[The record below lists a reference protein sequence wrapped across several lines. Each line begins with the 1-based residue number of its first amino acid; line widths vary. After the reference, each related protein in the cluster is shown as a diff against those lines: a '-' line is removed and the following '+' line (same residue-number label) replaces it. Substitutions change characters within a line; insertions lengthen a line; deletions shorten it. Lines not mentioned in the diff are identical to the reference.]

1 MKKETQIIT
10 GLQNDENKLI
20 VQKSKPLFALWK
32 SELTLAE
39 FKILDTYLARIDS
52 HHPERR
58 RVIFEKGELE
68 EKLGVQKIDTKM
80 LKERLRHLMGNV
92 VEIPDGDEQK
102 GFRLISLFEEAI
114 AEQDKNGLWQVKLE
128 CTQAAM
134 KYIFN
139 IEALGYYRYKLRCIT
154 SLTSR
159 YTYFLFIYLESRRRI
174 KTWQVELETL
184 KELLGCD
191 KEETYKEY
199 KYFNNLILKKAKKEL
214 FDKTDC
220 RFSYEPIKKG
230 RTVIAIR
237 FTLES
242 LVLPDTE
249 TPAIAGQINFDDMPE
264 PDEDNWTEFYQ
275 SACCPAGTDQPEF
288 SPEEMEQLMCIVRSL
303 PDDKLPANDM
313 GLEFR
318 QHAYLQERYAALNRA
333 AAQKKIKHRFAY
345 MLKMIKS
352 DAGLQ

>member
-1 MKKETQIIT
+1 MQKKTKLLT
-10 GLQNDENKLI
+10 GLNADENKLI

-32 SELTLAE
+32 SDLTLAE

-58 RVIFEKGELE
+58 QVIFEKGELE
-68 EKLGVQKIDTKM
+68 EKLGVKKIDTKI
-80 LKERLRHLMGNV
+80 LEERLRHLMGNV
-92 VEIPDGDEQK
+92 VKIPDGDEQK
-102 GFRLISLFEEAI
+102 GFRLITLFDEAI

-128 CTQAAM
+128 CTQPAM

-159 YTYFLFIYLESRRRI
+159 YTYILFIYLESHRRI

-184 KELLGCD
+184 KEHLGCD
-191 KEETYKEY
+191 KGETYKEY
-199 KYFNNLILKKAKKEL
+199 KHFNNLILKKAKKEL

-230 RTVIAIR
+230 RTVVAIR

-242 LVLPDTE
+242 LVLPDAG
-249 TPAIAGQINFDDMPE
+249 TPPLAGQVSFDDVPE

-275 SACCPAGTDQPEF
+275 SACCPAGTEQPEF
-288 SPEEMEQLMCIVRSL
+288 SPEEIEQIMCIVRSL
-303 PDDKLPANDM
+303 PEDKLPANDM
-313 GLEFR
+313 GLQFR

>member
-1 MKKETQIIT
+1 MKKETKIIT
-10 GLQNDENKLI
+10 GLQSDENKLI

-58 RVIFEKGELE
+58 QVTFEKGELE
-68 EKLGVQKIDTKM
+68 EKLGVQKIDTTM
-80 LKERLRHLMGNV
+80 LKERLRHLMSNV

-114 AEQDKNGLWQVKLE
+114 AEQDECGLWQVKLE

-154 SLTSR
+154 NLTSR
-159 YTYFLFIYLESRRRI
+159 YSYILFIYLESHRRI

-191 KEETYKEY
+191 TEETYKES
-199 KYFNNLILKKAKKEL
+199 KYFNKLDTEK
-214 FDKTDC
+214 
-220 RFSYEPIKKG
+220 SKKG
-230 RTVIAIR
+230 TV
-237 FTLES
+237 
-242 LVLPDTE
+242 
-249 TPAIAGQINFDDMPE
+249 
-264 PDEDNWTEFYQ
+264 
-275 SACCPAGTDQPEF
+275 
-288 SPEEMEQLMCIVRSL
+288 
-303 PDDKLPANDM
+303 
-313 GLEFR
+313 
-318 QHAYLQERYAALNRA
+318 
-333 AAQKKIKHRFAY
+333 
-345 MLKMIKS
+345 
-352 DAGLQ
+352 